1 MYSKQKKTIPKIQQ
15 HRVVSCSGFR
25 WERSTRSSDLF
36 IELAILLEAL
46 AKLDLDRCDGFT
58 VSSIFFVNSRK
69 TDSTPLFPEPTR
81 ISCRIH

>member
-1 MYSKQKKTIPKIQQ
+1 MYSKQKKYTKNQQ

-69 TDSTPLFPEPTR
+69 TDSTPLFAEPTR